1 MIIINKSGFIRYKN
15 LKFKCTL
22 GRAGVGE
29 KKVEG
34 DNITPIGVY
43 RILNV
48 YYRKDRIKNLNT
60 RIKINPNMD
69 GWKDPFFNFFSVI
82 K

>member
-22 GRAGVGE
+22 GRAGIGK

-34 DNITPIGVY
+34 DNITPVGIY
-43 RILNV
+43 KILNV
-48 YYRKDRIKNLNT
+48 YYRSDRIKKLNT
-60 RIKINPNMD
+60 KFKI
-69 GWKDPFFNFFSVI
+69 F
-82 K
+82 